1 MHHKSVVA
9 AVFCARALFDV
20 SYRYQF
26 QHELSLY
33 IDAFTSFEMIG
44 MKNRRGNE
52 CAPQLC
58 IYRIFTR
65 FIICTGIAVDWYG
78 NLFYGSFQSRS
89 DFIFFLFCCNSTTA
103 SKSLLR
109 IQPERFFY
117 ESRSISIC
125 IHICF
130 FFCVKPEPKVIW
142 SFYWSVYFKNWV
154 DVQLQ
159 RSYRSL
165 YFTLRTLSA
174 RIQLNVR
181 TKYLRYSWTY
191 WIIFVKNQTHFYDC
205 VDLNIFFQIKF
216 RERKKVTN

>member
-1 MHHKSVVA
+1 MRAATMYLSYFHKVYH
-9 AVFCARALFDV
+9 LHW
-20 SYRYQF
+20 YRCRLIRKFILWFIPKSLGFYFFFILLQF
-26 QHELSLY
+26 
-33 IDAFTSFEMIG
+33 
-44 MKNRRGNE
+44 NN
-52 CAPQLC
+52 C
-58 IYRIFTR
+58 IEVIASNS
-65 FIICTGIAVDWYG
+65 TGT
-78 NLFYGSFQSRS
+78 
-89 DFIFFLFCCNSTTA
+89 FFLWIAFNFNMHTH
-103 SKSLLR
+103 L
-109 IQPERFFY
+109 
-117 ESRSISIC
+117 
-125 IHICF
+125 F